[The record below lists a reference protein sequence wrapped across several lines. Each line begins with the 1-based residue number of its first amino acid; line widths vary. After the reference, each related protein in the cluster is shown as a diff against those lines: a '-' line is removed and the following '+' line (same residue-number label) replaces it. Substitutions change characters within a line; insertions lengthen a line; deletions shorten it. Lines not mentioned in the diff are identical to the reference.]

1 MECQLRYQINN
12 SAQLPPER
20 PVTSALGKC
29 RSCPRE
35 SPATRISHSGRNSS
49 RDGYRTPQSQEEMG
63 PAKNE
68 YQRLSNVTAAEHEK
82 KGKSAKKQVYRLSSN
97 ERRKQVRKNE
107 STQKN

>member
-1 MECQLRYQINN
+1 
-12 SAQLPPER
+12 
-20 PVTSALGKC
+20 
-29 RSCPRE
+29 
-35 SPATRISHSGRNSS
+35 
-49 RDGYRTPQSQEEMG
+49 MG